1 MNFAT
6 LLLLLLAVRQRHV
19 EDALFDKVVIVERT
33 LHLLP
38 SGLIILTQILILLPL
53 RRTLVEH
60 IGVKERADVFIVSL
74 EALQDQKRWDNKE
87 DLSLARLELLAERL
101 MLFTGGFDD
110 RAEVNQLMTFLVV
123 HEIGEALRPSVFKFN

>member
-1 MNFAT
+1 
-6 LLLLLLAVRQRHV
+6 
-19 EDALFDKVVIVERT
+19 
-33 LHLLP
+33 
-38 SGLIILTQILILLPL
+38 L

-74 EALQDQKRWDNKE
+74 EALQDQKRWDYKE

-110 RAEVNQLMTFLVV
+110 RAEVNQLVTFLIV